1 MYMQTNMNLLLFIC
15 NLICLQRRIDGI
27 CCKQGITL
35 KVNDDGCC
43 MVARIMHGGMI
54 HKQGQLQ
61 SLIIQ
66 QYFSSHG
73 AQWL

>member
-1 MYMQTNMNLLLFIC
+1 MYNFLLGICKSCNMIG
-15 NLICLQRRIDGI
+15 LQRRIDGI

-54 HKQGQLQ
+54 HKQGQQ
-61 SLIIQ
+61 SLILNI
-66 QYFSSHG
+66 S
-73 AQWL
+73 LLM